1 MKAREGCTG
10 SRLSVA
16 EKNVETLTKEG
27 FAKDVEIGQL
37 KGDKVVLQEKL
48 QVSEDRRKD
57 AQADAGSNRV
67 NLTTAL
73 TTIESSEETTKAAQ
87 KFLQGITFVS

>member
-27 FAKDVEIGQL
+27 VEKDVKIAKLQ
-37 KGDKVVLQEKL
+37 GDNVVLEDKL
-48 QVSEDRRKD
+48 QVEKDRRKD